1 MNVNEIIYA
10 GKHLLTY
17 SVSRHAHGSWEL
29 IYCTGGEG
37 SLVFEDAAVPYQAG
51 DLVVIPPMLMHRNES
66 EQGFTNIHINM
77 QNPSLPF
84 RTPALI
90 HDDSNHFILDAFTA
104 AFYHFSAEP
113 GKQSPLL
120 AAYANLIVYQIL
132 AGWDAP
138 KRSPVVEEIEHTIIC
153 NYPDEGFELDRYLHT
168 LPFNYDYL
176 RKLFR
181 SEIGSTPLRFL
192 IDTRLQAAAERLD
205 AAAEERMS
213 ISEIAHLCGFRE
225 PLYFSRVFRSRF
237 GLSPQQYQN
246 RPRSGGEEPPD
257 SESIK
262 IRL

>member
-1 MNVNEIIYA
+1 MNEIIYA

-17 SVSRHAHGSWEL
+17 TVSRHAHGSWEL
-29 IYCTGGEG
+29 IYCTSGEG
-37 SLVFEDAAVPYQAG
+37 RLAFEALTIPYRTG
-51 DLVVIPPMLMHRNES
+51 DLVVIPPMVGHRNES

-77 QNPSLPF
+77 QNVSLPL
-84 RTPALI
+84 RALALI
-90 HDDSNHFILDAFTA
+90 HNDSNHFILDAFTA

-132 AGWDAP
+132 ASRDAP
-138 KRSPVVEEIEHTIIC
+138 KHSPVVEEIERTIIC
-153 NYPDEGFELDRYLHT
+153 NYPDESFELDRFLHT

-181 SEIGSTPLRFL
+181 SEVGSTPLRFL

-205 AAAEERMS
+205 NAGEERMS
-213 ISEIAHLCGFRE
+213 ISEIAHVCGFRE
-225 PLYFSRVFRSRF
+225 PRYFSRVFRSRY

-246 RPRSGGEEPPD
+246 RPRPD
-257 SESIK
+257 RDEVPDGESIK